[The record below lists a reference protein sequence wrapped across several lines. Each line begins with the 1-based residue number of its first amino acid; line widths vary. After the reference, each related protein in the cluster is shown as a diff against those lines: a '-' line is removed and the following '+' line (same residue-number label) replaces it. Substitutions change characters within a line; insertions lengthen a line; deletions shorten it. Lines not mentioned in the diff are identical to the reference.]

1 MALALETRAFS
12 RDGVPLKALVSEGD
26 PARVPA
32 VFLPGFLGPAE
43 AYRTELEHLF
53 PRPGA
58 ALALRGS
65 PGAGAPASGWRA
77 EAFYQDLAFL
87 VERLGYPRFFLSA
100 YSANVPFALRYAAE
114 HPARVAGLVLI
125 DYGPRV
131 PPARPAWKKR
141 LQGRLPEKALK
152 ALVREFDGLDATPCL
167 ARVKAPVSLLR
178 GEPERGSLLSAA
190 DARLYRERLS
200 DLREH
205 VFPGAGHEVWQPDPG
220 AYLGALRSFFDALDP
235 IPR

>member
-1 MALALETRAFS
+1 MTFVLMERLFE

-43 AYRTELEHLF
+43 AYGTELEHLF

-65 PGAGAPASGWRA
+65 PGAGATSSGWRA
-77 EAFYQDLAFL
+77 EDFYWDLVFL
-87 VERLGYPRFFLSA
+87 TEQLGYPRFFLSA
-100 YSANVPFALRYAAE
+100 YSASVPFALRYAAE

-125 DYGPRV
+125 DYGPKV
-131 PPARPAWKKR
+131 PPARSAWAGR
-141 LQGRLPEKALK
+141 LEGRLPGEALE

-167 ARVKAPVSLLR
+167 ARVKAPALLLR
-178 GEPERGSLLSAA
+178 GQLERGSLLSAA

-200 DLREH
+200 DLRER

-235 IPR
+235 TPR